1 MDVVTVGHILTDI
14 RIRTDEFAAP
24 DKESRVID
32 MKYGPGGSAANSA
45 IASVKL
51 GKKAAVLGKVGMDD
65 FGKLALETIM
75 REGVDISSV
84 KIKVGGRTGFTLV
97 IINSLGEIIMYG
109 YKGVAEEYLPEELD
123 ERIIRSA
130 KHLHVASL
138 RLDTTKKA
146 LEIAKDGGLTTT
158 FDPGR
163 RLSKM
168 GIKAFREILPYTDY
182 LLLNLKEFEMLTGTT
197 NLDSGFEKILKA
209 GCKNVIV
216 KMGSKGA
223 IYYGEE
229 GEIKIE
235 AFRVSAIDTTGAGDA
250 FASGFFVALLYGATI
265 EEALLFASATAALKV
280 MTLGAQLKHDLK
292 DVIEFLEERGY
303 KISFI

>member
-14 RIRTDEFAAP
+14 RIRTDEFATP
-24 DKESRVID
+24 DKESRVIE

-51 GKKAAVLGKVGMDD
+51 GKRAVVLGKVGMDD
-65 FGKLALETIM
+65 FGKLALESIM

-97 IINSLGEIIMYG
+97 IINANGDIIMYG
-109 YKGVAEEYLPEELD
+109 YKGVAEEYSPEELD
-123 ERIIRSA
+123 KKAIKGA

-138 RLDTTKKA
+138 RLDTAKSA
-146 LEIAKDGGLTTT
+146 LEVAKDSGLMTT

-163 RLSKM
+163 RLSKL
-168 GIKAFREILPYTDY
+168 GISAFNEIMPYTDY
-182 LLLNLKEFEMLTGTT
+182 LLLNIKELEMLTGTT
-197 NLDSGFEKILKA
+197 DISKGFKKISEA

-216 KMGSKGA
+216 KMGGRGA
-223 IYYGEE
+223 IYKGEE
-229 GEIKIE
+229 GEIRVK
-235 AFRVSAIDTTGAGDA
+235 AFKVSAIDTTGAGDA
-250 FASGFFVALLYGATI
+250 FASGFFVALLYGASV

-280 MTLGAQLKHDLK
+280 TTLGAQLKHRLE
-292 DVIEFLEERGY
+292 DVIKFLEDRGY
-303 KISFI
+303 KLSFI

>member
-14 RIRTDEFAAP
+14 RIRTDEFATP
-24 DKESRVID
+24 DKESRVIE

-51 GKKAAVLGKVGMDD
+51 GKRAVVLGKVGMDD
-65 FGKLALETIM
+65 FGKLALESIM

-97 IINSLGEIIMYG
+97 IINVNGDIIMYG
-109 YKGVAEEYLPEELD
+109 YKGVAEEYSPEELD
-123 ERIIRSA
+123 KKAIKGA

-138 RLDTTKKA
+138 RLDTAKSA
-146 LEIAKDGGLTTT
+146 LEVAKDSGLTTT

-163 RLSKM
+163 RLSKL
-168 GIKAFREILPYTDY
+168 GISAFNEIMPYTDY
-182 LLLNLKEFEMLTGTT
+182 LLLNIKELEMLTGTT
-197 NLDSGFEKILKA
+197 DISKGFKKISEA

-216 KMGSKGA
+216 KMGGRGA
-223 IYYGEE
+223 IYKGEE
-229 GEIKIE
+229 GEIRVK
-235 AFRVSAIDTTGAGDA
+235 AFKVSAIDTTGAGDA
-250 FASGFFVALLYGATI
+250 FASGFFVALLYGASV

-280 MTLGAQLKHDLK
+280 TTLGAQLKHRLE
-292 DVIEFLEERGY
+292 DVIKFLEDRGY
-303 KISFI
+303 KLSFI

>member
-292 DVIEFLEERGY
+292 DVIEFLEERGH